1 VADKPDA
8 ELMQQIVKLK
18 EAHIA
23 TGICS
28 DVESLIETND
38 GITTHSAEPG
48 CTSNCVIH
56 APVRNV
62 FCHP

>member
-1 VADKPDA
+1 
-8 ELMQQIVKLK
+8 MQQIVKLK